1 MNEFAVL
8 AQLTVVAMVPY
19 LLASLG
25 TMLGGL
31 TGVFSVSQEG
41 VMLLG
46 ASVGFLIS
54 YNTGS
59 TALGILLAAAVGA
72 VFGFALGWAT
82 TALRLDQ
89 YIAAV
94 ALFFATM
101 DVVAL
106 RAEVSGIDIPSQV
119 LLVIPYVAT
128 LIVMVFAFR
137 WARVPE
143 FLGRNYDRES
153 RTG

>member
-59 TALGILLAAAVGA
+59 TALGILLA
-72 VFGFALGWAT
+72 
-82 TALRLDQ
+82 
-89 YIAAV
+89 
-94 ALFFATM
+94 
-101 DVVAL
+101 
-106 RAEVSGIDIPSQV
+106 V
-119 LLVIPYVAT
+119 L
-128 LIVMVFAFR
+128 
-137 WARVPE
+137 
-143 FLGRNYDRES
+143 
-153 RTG
+153 